1 MFLNT
6 HESAKY
12 FGTVEIQEVIN
23 VRVRFSSKVFTFPIF
38 GTTETANLQEF
49 LIVLSPCL

>member
-12 FGTVEIQEVIN
+12 LGTVEIQEVIN
-23 VRVRFSSKVFTFPIF
+23 VQVRFPSKVFTFPIF
-38 GTTETANLQEF
+38 GSTETADLQEF